1 MSTRSSP
8 TGSPATLRT
17 EAGQAVSALRQ
28 LSLLFALYLLAVWV
42 CGLLPFAF
50 PASVL
55 GMLLLLL
62 LLLAGV
68 VKPRQVER
76 GADLL
81 LQNMM
86 FLFVPAGVSIL
97 EYFSLIRDKVPVLI
111 LIALVTL
118 AVTLAATAFTV
129 KAAAALLGKR
139 REAKR

>member
-1 MSTRSSP
+1 MDT
-8 TGSPATLRT
+8 
-17 EAGQAVSALRQ
+17 LRQ

-55 GMLLLLL
+55 GMILLLLL
-62 LLLAGV
+62 LLTGA
-68 VKPRQVER
+68 VKPRQVEK

-97 EYFSLIRDKVPVLI
+97 EYFPLIRDKVPVLI

-118 AVTLAATAFTV
+118 AVTLAAAAFTV
-129 KAAAALLGKR
+129 RVTAALLGKGR
-139 REAKR
+139 GAKK

>member
-1 MSTRSSP
+1 MDT
-8 TGSPATLRT
+8 
-17 EAGQAVSALRQ
+17 LRQ

-55 GMLLLLL
+55 GMILLLLL
-62 LLLAGV
+62 LLTGV

-97 EYFSLIRDKVPVLI
+97 EYFPLIRDKVPVLI

-118 AVTLAATAFTV
+118 VVTLAAAAFTV
-129 KAAAALLGKR
+129 RITAALLGKGKG
-139 REAKR
+139 AKK

>member
-1 MSTRSSP
+1 MDT
-8 TGSPATLRT
+8 
-17 EAGQAVSALRQ
+17 LRQ

-55 GMLLLLL
+55 GMILLLLL
-62 LLLAGV
+62 LLTGA
-68 VKPRQVER
+68 VKPRQVEK

-97 EYFSLIRDKVPVLI
+97 EYFPLIRDKVPVLI

-118 AVTLAATAFTV
+118 VVTLAAAAFTV
-129 KAAAALLGKR
+129 RVTAALLGKGR
-139 REAKR
+139 GAKK

>member
-1 MSTRSSP
+1 MDT
-8 TGSPATLRT
+8 
-17 EAGQAVSALRQ
+17 LRQ

-55 GMLLLLL
+55 GMILLLLL
-62 LLLAGV
+62 LLTGA

-97 EYFSLIRDKVPVLI
+97 EYFPLIRDKVSVLI

-118 AVTLAATAFTV
+118 VVTLAAAAFTV
-129 KAAAALLGKR
+129 RITAALLGKGKGA
-139 REAKR
+139 EK

>member
-1 MSTRSSP
+1 M
-8 TGSPATLRT
+8 
-17 EAGQAVSALRQ
+17 SALRQ

-62 LLLAGV
+62 LAGV

-86 FLFVPAGVSIL
+86 LLFVPAGVSIL
-97 EYFSLIRDKVPVLI
+97 EYFPLIRDKVPVLI

>member
-1 MSTRSSP
+1 M
-8 TGSPATLRT
+8 
-17 EAGQAVSALRQ
+17 SALRQ

-42 CGLLPFAF
+42 CGLLPF
-50 PASVL
+50 ASVL

-86 FLFVPAGVSIL
+86 LLFVPAGVSIL
-97 EYFSLIRDKVPVLI
+97 EYFPLIRDKVPVLI

>member
-1 MSTRSSP
+1 MDT
-8 TGSPATLRT
+8 
-17 EAGQAVSALRQ
+17 LRQ

-62 LLLAGV
+62 LLLTGA

-97 EYFSLIRDKVPVLI
+97 EYFPLIRDKVPVLI

-118 AVTLAATAFTV
+118 VVTLAAAAFTV
-129 KAAAALLGKR
+129 RITAALLGRGKG
-139 REAKR
+139 AKK

>member
-1 MSTRSSP
+1 MDT
-8 TGSPATLRT
+8 
-17 EAGQAVSALRQ
+17 LRQ

-55 GMLLLLL
+55 GMILLLLL
-62 LLLAGV
+62 LLTGV

-97 EYFSLIRDKVPVLI
+97 EYFPLIRDKVPVLI

-118 AVTLAATAFTV
+118 VVTLAAAAFTV
-129 KAAAALLGKR
+129 RITAALLGKGR
-139 REAKR
+139 RAEK

>member
-1 MSTRSSP
+1 MDT
-8 TGSPATLRT
+8 
-17 EAGQAVSALRQ
+17 LRQ

-55 GMLLLLL
+55 GMILLLLL
-62 LLLAGV
+62 LLTGA

-97 EYFSLIRDKVPVLI
+97 EYFPLIRDKVPVLI

-118 AVTLAATAFTV
+118 VVTLAAAAFTV
-129 KAAAALLGKR
+129 RITAALLGKGKGA
-139 REAKR
+139 EK

>member
-1 MSTRSSP
+1 MDT
-8 TGSPATLRT
+8 
-17 EAGQAVSALRQ
+17 LRQ

-55 GMLLLLL
+55 GMILLLLL
-62 LLLAGV
+62 LLTGA

-97 EYFSLIRDKVPVLI
+97 EYFPLIRDKVPVLI

-118 AVTLAATAFTV
+118 VVTLAAAAFTV
-129 KAAAALLGKR
+129 RITAALLGKGKG
-139 REAKR
+139 AKK